1 MIGLSKF
8 ESDLIKLNWVWLRLW
23 AMYTEFPKIQGND
36 PNSKT
41 FRSVIREMIILQLDN
56 FLKIRDELLKEPSF
70 KKLDNCLSLLWQ
82 PIVTVKTPIKKIR
95 NNYVAHVQ
103 EDKFVKK
110 PFQVMIQEI
119 IDKYQLPTSW
129 GYWVMLAGC
138 VMFYG
143 GMIDAN
149 FKKEWNTAE
158 KKYKAMSPVSTK
170 YGNVGMSN
178 YKRHLKPILEKT
190 KKTLLANGYKVTR

>member
-1 MIGLSKF
+1 MTGLSKF
-8 ESDLIKLNWVWLRLW
+8 ESDLIKLNWVWLRLL

-36 PNSKT
+36 QNSKT
-41 FRSVIREMIILQLDN
+41 FRSVIREMVILQLDN
-56 FLKIRDELLKEPSF
+56 FLKIRDELLNESSF

-82 PIVTVKTPIKKIR
+82 PIVKVKTPIRKIR
-95 NNYVAHVQ
+95 NNYVAHIQ

-110 PFQVMIQEI
+110 PFEVMIQEI

-149 FKKEWNTAE
+149 FKKEWDTAE
-158 KKYKAMSPVSTK
+158 KKYNAMSPVLTK
-170 YGNVGMSN
+170 YGTVDMSN
-178 YKRHLKPILEKT
+178 YKRRLKPILEKT
-190 KKTLLANGYKVTR
+190 KKTLLAKGYKVTR